1 MGTGGGHGGCRA
13 PKPQRDPSP
22 GLWLGLPAKA
32 VKGPAPQILWGSVE
46 GARTQGLRIWG
57 RILRAVLCHLWGYQQ
72 APCGVARC
80 AASSPTRY
88 GVQGTPAVPWGRGAP
103 PPPHLPARAAFALG
117 RGARHRVPS
126 PSRVPAGVGRAG
138 HEGASPMGPRPRGQE
153 RWRRRRRGDGTGR
166 GSCSLP
172 SPVGVLRRG
181 PIATGRNRLGR
192 PGEAFCRSAGVEP
205 GRGWCLGCPGG
216 SPGPPAAGWSPAVG
230 AWCWALPSAS
240 CHPVPVLSVL
250 V

>member
-1 MGTGGGHGGCRA
+1 MRCCATCGVTSRHRA
-13 PKPQRDPSP
+13 GWRGAQPAP
-22 GLWLGLPAKA
+22 LPAMGSG
-32 VKGPAPQILWGSVE
+32 GPL
-46 GARTQGLRIWG
+46 
-57 RILRAVLCHLWGYQQ
+57 LCHGAGGRL
-72 APCGVARC
+72 P
-80 AASSPTRY
+80 
-88 GVQGTPAVPWGRGAP
+88 PAN
-103 PPPHLPARAAFALG
+103 LPARAAFALG

-230 AWCWALPSAS
+230 AWCWALPSSS
-240 CHPVPVLSVL
+240 CHPVPVLLAL